1 MGEKR
6 ENYRPSVTR
15 KVCVLMCMCACVS
28 VSVCLCVCVN
38 VNSNREIT
46 NMPSQSS
53 GMATPHSL

>member
-6 ENYRPSVTR
+6 ENYRPSVTCACL
-15 KVCVLMCMCACVS
+15 CVHNCVWVRVGACVS
-28 VSVCLCVCVN
+28 VD

-53 GMATPHSL
+53 GIATPHSL